1 MSQSKDSVSGIR
13 PLRASASARAS
24 PSSLVDPL
32 LTPGERFDAK
42 SFQSGEFSL
51 LQMIASVDSRETIT
65 KPYEECPP
73 LRACLKPIEQAVGSV
88 PIVFYEGDPNEDKT
102 SKPIGPE
109 HPRFGGIVKLFQ
121 RPSPVHTRSQF
132 FSAGVLHRKLD
143 GEDFWFGFDAKGKPI
158 EDRGQDQLELPASIL
173 PVRGRVVGMEVDQ
186 RGMPRLW
193 RFGLQGGGTVE
204 APASTVIHFKDYNP
218 DDPLRGLGDAESLV
232 ADIDYWWQAMRFNRA
247 LAKNSGDPGGF
258 IINEGATSLAP
269 QEASALEKKTNKEF
283 SPDQAGRR
291 RLLPKGLKY
300 QPNNIAPKDMNFVE
314 LMKWTRDMIASVL
327 GVPLPVI
334 GVLDHATLANFQD
347 SIRMFWEGGNGIL
360 PYLATVEDVLNER
373 FIRRLRIP
381 GVDNVY
387 ARFDVR
393 KIKALR
399 EDNSKQYELAQKLA
413 SAGIGLS
420 LEEALKLLG
429 LDSDTSKMP
438 YAKLRTLPST
448 AVPIEAVVGEDAK
461 PHAEPEPTQVE
472 PALDENGQPIAT
484 PGAAPVAGAVAVQD
498 TALNGT
504 QIASLLE
511 ILRFVSE
518 GLLTPEGGVAV
529 ILGSFPAIPEARA
542 REMVSGVNEKPPE
555 PEPAP
560 FGGDGEKPPPTDPPA
575 DPPKTDAPAEDDPP
589 KDDAKAAT
597 ITRDASEPVDEA
609 KAAASAERRTYWEAR
624 VAGIE
629 RGERDLRRAY
639 KGFRR
644 KYERA
649 QLARL
654 RAAVEGK
661 SITKADGPPLD
672 GTPRFSAE
680 DIADLLLSDAEWV
693 AKLKASTQS
702 PIARIFAFALEDMA
716 GDLGSEPVS
725 MGSSAIVQEIERQ
738 AIKLAEGHMST
749 LADQVREVLVDELS
763 KANSTGSVSQAL
775 TERLSEVEDSLSKT
789 WSDRVTRGNTIARTE
804 TGKASNSAR
813 VTQMRADGITK
824 HEWVSSK
831 DSFVRGTPG
840 GEYAD
845 SEYSHYALDGKVV
858 PLGTEFAPELRSPGD
873 ENAPAGQVINCRCL
887 SRPVIE
893 PNEGG
898 TPAEE

>member
-1 MSQSKDSVSGIR
+1 MSQSKDPVADIR
-13 PLRASASARAS
+13 PVRASQSARVS
-24 PSSLVDPL
+24 PSSLIDPL
-32 LTPGERFDAK
+32 LMPGQRFDVK
-42 SFQSGEFSL
+42 SFQSGGFSL
-51 LQMIASVDSRETIT
+51 LQMIASIDSRETIT

-88 PIVFYEGDPNEDKT
+88 PIVFYEGDPNEDK
-102 SKPIGPE
+102 KAAPIGTD

-158 EDRGQDQLELPASIL
+158 EDRGLEQIELPASIL

-360 PYLATVEDVLNER
+360 PYLATVEDVLNEW

-438 YAKLRTLPST
+438 YAKLRTVPAT
-448 AVPIEAVVGEDAK
+448 VVPIEAVVGEDAK
-461 PHAEPEPTQVE
+461 PRAEAEPVEGE

-484 PGAAPVAGAVAVQD
+484 PGAAPVTGAVAVQD
-498 TALNGT
+498 TALNGAQT
-504 QIASLLE
+504 ASLLAITE
-511 ILRFVSE
+511 AVSE
-518 GLLTPEGGVAV
+518 GTLKPDGAVAM
-529 ILGSFPAIPEARA
+529 ILAAFPTISEDLAKRIVA
-542 REMVSGVNEKPPE
+542 GVNEKPPE

-560 FGGDGEKPPPTDPPA
+560 FGGDGEKPPPA
-575 DPPKTDAPAEDDPP
+575 DPPKTDAPAEDP
-589 KDDAKAAT
+589 KDEKAAT

-609 KAAASAERRTYWEAR
+609 KAAAIAERRTYWAAR
-624 VAGIE
+624 SSNLLE
-629 RGERDLRRAY
+629 RGERDIRRAY
-639 KGFRR
+639 KAFRR

-654 RAAVEGK
+654 RASVDGK
-661 SITKADGPPLD
+661 SITKAADGPPLD
-672 GTPRFSAE
+672 GTPRFTAE
-680 DIADLLLSDAEWV
+680 DVADLLLSDAEWI
-693 AKLKASTQS
+693 AKLKASVDK
-702 PIARIFAFALEDMA
+702 PIARIFAFALEDIA
-716 GDLGSEPVS
+716 GDMGTEPLDVGAS
-725 MGSSAIVQEIERQ
+725 TIVQHIEAQ
-738 AIKLAEGHMST
+738 ALKLAQDHMGT
-749 LADQVREVLVDELS
+749 LAGQVREVLIEELS
-763 KANSTGSVSQAL
+763 KANSTGSVSAAL
-775 TERLSEVEDSLSKT
+775 TERLSEVEDELSKT

-804 TGKASNSAR
+804 TAR
-813 VTQMRADGITK
+813 ATNGARYDQMRADGVTK
-824 HEWVSSK
+824 HEWV
-831 DSFVRGTPG
+831 DSNDDVVR
-840 GEYAD
+840 E
-845 SEYSHYALDGKVV
+845 SHRDLDGEVRRIGEDFK
-858 PLGTEFAPELRSPGD
+858 PLLAVPGD
-873 ENAPAGQVINCRCL
+873 ERAPASETVNCRCL